1 MINIVIPMAGAG
13 SRFSQAGY
21 SKPKPFID
29 VAGKPMIVRVLE
41 NLGYPEARY
50 ILIARKEHMDAEPAL
65 EASEV
70 KTSAWALRATAK
82 TAPRHARRKNRME
95 VIECSCSGW

>member
-29 VAGKPMIVRVLE
+29 VDGKPMIVRVLE
-41 NLGYPEARY
+41 NLAYPQARY
-50 ILIARKEHMDAEPAL
+50 LLVARKEHMDAESDL
-65 EASEV
+65 V
-70 KTSAWALRATAK
+70 RQ
-82 TAPRHARRKNRME
+82 
-95 VIECSCSGW
+95 IEKEFN